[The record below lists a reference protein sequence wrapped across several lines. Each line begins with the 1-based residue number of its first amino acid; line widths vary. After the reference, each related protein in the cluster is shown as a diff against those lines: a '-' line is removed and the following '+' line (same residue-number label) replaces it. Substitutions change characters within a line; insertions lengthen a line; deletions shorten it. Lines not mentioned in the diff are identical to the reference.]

1 MSCQLKSWSQNLGEE
16 GERGAEI
23 SDVELGLEGGVGDSD
38 SEVRVSVG
46 EREGPN
52 CRLLAPSNASR
63 IGPSRDGYPDTKTA
77 MSITRNLQLQLPS
90 CALE

>member
-1 MSCQLKSWSQNLGEE
+1 MSCQLKSWSQNSGEE

-23 SDVELGLEGGVGDSD
+23 SDVEVGLEGKVGDD
-38 SEVRVSVG
+38 NNEVG
-46 EREGPN
+46 EREGPDY
-52 CRLLAPSNASR
+52 RLLAPSNASW
-63 IGPSRDGYPDTKTA
+63 IGSSRDGFPDTKTA